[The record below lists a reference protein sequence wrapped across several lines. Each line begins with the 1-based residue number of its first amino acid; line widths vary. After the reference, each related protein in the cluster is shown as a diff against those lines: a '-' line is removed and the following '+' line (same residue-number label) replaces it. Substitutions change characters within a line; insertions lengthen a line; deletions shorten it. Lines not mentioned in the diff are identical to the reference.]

1 MKGLK
6 ILRVGLTTRRLG
18 GLTVDEESRLFRPF
32 REMRHVERI
41 EIVTSWCPTL
51 DVEPQTETDQ
61 RLMVERVDSV
71 VVDNPPWTFE
81 W

>member
-18 GLTVDEESRLFRPF
+18 GLTVDEEFRLFQPF

-41 EIVTSWCPTL
+41 EIVTSWSPNL
-51 DVEPQTETDQ
+51 DVGHQVETDQ
-61 RLMVERVDSV
+61 RLMIERVDQV
-71 VVDNPPWTFE
+71 VVDHPPWTFE